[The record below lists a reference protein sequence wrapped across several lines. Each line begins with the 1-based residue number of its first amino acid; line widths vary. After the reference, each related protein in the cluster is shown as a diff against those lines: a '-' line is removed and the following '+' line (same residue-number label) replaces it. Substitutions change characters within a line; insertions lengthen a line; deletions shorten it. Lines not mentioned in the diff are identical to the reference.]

1 MDDSEYNRAR
11 QVSSEAAWQRLAAP
25 LVAVREIR
33 EVVMFAVLSST
44 DTDPQHQELLRRVC
58 EVESKLLQ
66 KCLAKHPVRTRTEL
80 GLDRQ
85 QSWREVCDF
94 LKDSGQISASISIL
108 QFLPQVRQILTDCEL
123 LDADV

>member
-1 MDDSEYNRAR
+1 MDDSEYQRAR

-25 LVAVREIR
+25 LLAVREIR
-33 EVVMFAVLSST
+33 EVVMFAILTASEV
-44 DTDPQHQELLRRVC
+44 DPQHQELLRRIC

-80 GLDRQ
+80 GLDHQ

-94 LKDSGQISASISIL
+94 LKDSGQISTSISIL
-108 QFLPQVRQILTDCEL
+108 QFLPQVRRILTDCEL
-123 LDADV
+123 LDGDA

>member
-25 LVAVREIR
+25 LLAIREIR
-33 EVVMFAVLSST
+33 EVVMFAILTAKEV
-44 DTDPQHQELLRRVC
+44 DPQHQELLRRVC

-66 KCLAKHPVRTRTEL
+66 KCLARHPVRTRTEL
-80 GLDRQ
+80 GLDHQ

-94 LKDSGQISASISIL
+94 LKDSGQISASILIL
-108 QFLPQVRQILTDCEL
+108 QFLPQIRQILTDCEL
-123 LDADV
+123 LDGDV

>member
-25 LVAVREIR
+25 LLTVREIR
-33 EVVMFAVLSST
+33 EVVMFAILTAKEVDS
-44 DTDPQHQELLRRVC
+44 QHQDLLRRVC